1 MTIYDLHSHWG
12 TEKAYPLRGKA
23 QQAKQVDIWKTECT
37 FFSTDEMA
45 AYFRLNEVKVMLDYG
60 FTREL
65 PIGEVRVL
73 HDEMIAFAKA
83 NPDVVLGNWLQLNP
97 DDTAASLD
105 ELERVRNANAGI
117 VGLAVS
123 AVGNRRLIT
132 HESFTPFYEYCVE
145 HHVPV
150 MAFVGYT
157 GVGAGMPGGH
167 GIVLELS
174 HPRYIDELA
183 ARYPELQIVAARS
196 AWPWQS
202 EMIATLLH
210 KPNVWF
216 ELHGVSP
223 KRITEDLK
231 HEIRGR
237 LKGKIMYANDF
248 PMLRYEK
255 IVGDW
260 RAEGYSDDV
269 LQRVFTGNAERFLN
283 LIKARQ

>member
-1 MTIYDLHSHWG
+1 MTLYDLHSHWG

-23 QQAKQVDIWKTECT
+23 QQAKQVDIWKTECQ
-37 FFSTDEMA
+37 FFSTDEMS
-45 AYFRLNEVKVMLDYG
+45 AYFRKNEVKVMLDYG

-65 PIGEVRVL
+65 PMEEVRVL
-73 HDEMIAFAKA
+73 HDEMIAYARA
-83 NPDVVLGNWLQLNP
+83 NADVVLGNWIQLDP
-97 DDTAASLD
+97 DSGQAGLD
-105 ELERVRNANAGI
+105 ELDRVRAAKAGI

-132 HESFTPFYEYCVE
+132 HASFTPFYEYCVE
-145 HHVPV
+145 HHIPV

-157 GVGAGMPGGH
+157 GVGAGLPGGH

-183 ARYPELQIVAARS
+183 ARYPLLQIIAARP

-202 EMIATLLH
+202 EMIATLIH
-210 KPNVWF
+210 KPNVWC

-223 KRITEDLK
+223 KRITDELK
-231 HEIRGR
+231 QEIRGR
-237 LKGKIMYANDF
+237 LKNKVMYANDF

-255 IVGDW
+255 IVADW
-260 RAEGYSDDV
+260 RSEGYSDDV
-269 LQRVFTGNAERFLN
+269 LQRIFTGNAERFLN
-283 LIKARQ
+283 LIKGQQ

>member
-1 MTIYDLHSHWG
+1 
-12 TEKAYPLRGKA
+12 
-23 QQAKQVDIWKTECT
+23 
-37 FFSTDEMA
+37 
-45 AYFRLNEVKVMLDYG
+45 
-60 FTREL
+60 
-65 PIGEVRVL
+65 
-73 HDEMIAFAKA
+73 
-83 NPDVVLGNWLQLNP
+83 
-97 DDTAASLD
+97 
-105 ELERVRNANAGI
+105 

-132 HESFTPFYEYCVE
+132 HESFTPFYDYCVE

-223 KRITEDLK
+223 KRITDDLK

-269 LQRVFTGNAERFLN
+269 LQRIFTGNAERFLN

>member
-1 MTIYDLHSHWG
+1 MIYDLHSHWG

-23 QQAKQVDIWKTECT
+23 QQAKQVDIWKTECQFVT
-37 FFSTDEMA
+37 PPEMA
-45 AYFRLNEVKVMLDYG
+45 DYFRKNDVKVMLDYG

-65 PIGEVRVL
+65 PMQEVRLL
-73 HDEMIAFAKA
+73 HDEMISFSKVHS
-83 NPDVVLGNWLQLNP
+83 DVVLGNWIQLNP
-97 DDTAASLD
+97 DSGQEGLD
-105 ELERVRNANAGI
+105 ELDRVRRAKAGV

-132 HESFTPFYEYCVE
+132 HDSFHPFYVYCVE
-145 HHVPV
+145 YHIPV

-183 ARYPELQIVAARS
+183 AQYPTLQIVAARP

-202 EMIATLLH
+202 EMIATLVH

-223 KRITEDLK
+223 KRITDELK
-231 HEIRGR
+231 QEIRGR
-237 LKGKIMYANDF
+237 LKNKIMYANDY
-248 PMLRYEK
+248 PMLHYEK
-255 IVGDW
+255 IIGDW
-260 RAEGYSDDV
+260 KSEGYSEDV
-269 LQRVFTGNAERFLN
+269 LSRIFTSNAERFL
-283 LIKARQ
+283 KMVQGAQ